1 MKAFVKTKSTEK
13 VSIMGYEGDVDWSRD
28 AVAVALI
35 AASEKEKAAQNT
47 PVENGA
53 NLLDET
59 VENRIHTLKQIYF
72 EAINKIIGDP
82 KASET
87 IFTEDD
93 SLEVVSEVYEYLTAG
108 YSAYRKRR
116 QTAYSP
122 ERIADEPAN

>member
-13 VSIMGYEGDVDWSRD
+13 VSIMGYERNVDWSRD

-35 AASEKEKAAQNT
+35 AASEKEKATQNT
-47 PVENGA
+47 PVEN
-53 NLLDET
+53 DET
-59 VENRIHTLKQIYF
+59 VENRIHTLKQIYC
-72 EAINKIIGDP
+72 EAINKILDDP

-87 IFTEDD
+87 IFAEDD

-122 ERIADEPAN
+122 ERIADESAD